1 MTKVKA
7 ALIHTLISICVISLF
22 AIIVFFI
29 WYPKPFAAIS
39 GVIEPLKLLILID
52 VIIGPLLTFVVY
64 KKNKKYL
71 KLDLTLIALMQIAAL
86 FYGAYTIYNGRPSMV
101 VMHNGEFV
109 YLIEEFSNHEQLTVD
124 ELKPGLFTKPKLAYI
139 ESTKFVDVYNAY
151 SDMQPIE
158 DYDKRLL
165 PYSLNSANMK
175 AKFTNKI
182 EEIDDLLSQYDSD
195 DIAFFKLDKEGSKY
209 YVLYSKSHNAI
220 VDYLRF

>member
-7 ALIHTLISICVISLF
+7 ALIHILISICIISLF
-22 AIIVFFI
+22 AIVVFFI
-29 WYPKPFAAIS
+29 WYPKPFVAIS
-39 GVIEPLKLLILID
+39 GVIEPLKLLIVID

-86 FYGAYTIYNGRPSMV
+86 FYGVYTIYSGKPSMV
-101 VMHNGEFV
+101 VMHNGEFL
-109 YLIEEFSNHEQLTVD
+109 YLSEKFADHEKLIFD
-124 ELKPGLFTKPKLAYI
+124 ELKPGFFTQPKLAYI
-139 ESTKFVDVYNAY
+139 KGTEFVDVYNAY

-158 DYDKRLL
+158 DYNETLL
-165 PYSLNSANMK
+165 RYSLNRENMA
-175 AKFTNKI
+175 AKFTSKT

-195 DIAFFKLDKEGSKY
+195 DIAFFKLDKQGSKY
-209 YVLYSKSHNAI
+209 YVLYSKSQNAI